1 MYIFVK
7 RSVPDNLVPVVTAH
21 SSLACYKK
29 FETDLEMQEWITG
42 VFRKVVCVVNDLEF
56 ESLKLV
62 ERNIVLTESGLQ
74 NKEVTI
80 AFCPRANYPET
91 FKKFPLW
98 TTVGSN

>member
-29 FETDLEMQEWITG
+29 FETDPEMQEWITRI
-42 VFRKVVCVVNDLEF
+42 FRKVVCVVNDLEF

-62 ERNIVLTESGLQ
+62 ERNIVLTESGLE
-74 NKEVTI
+74 NEEVTI
-80 AFCPRANYPET
+80 AFCPRANFPES

-98 TTVGSN
+98 SAIGF